1 MATTKQDQSLSV
13 EQRLSN
19 LYQLQTI
26 LSEIDRIRTIRGE
39 LPLEVKDLEDNIEGL
54 RTRIDNYKKEIEELR
69 RATAA
74 ENASIAEAKSKI
86 DKYQA
91 QIDTVRNNKEYDILS
106 KEIEFQSLEVEL
118 AEKHLGEFA
127 RAIDTKKA
135 EIKAHSCRKA
145 QRA

>member
-86 DKYQA
+86 DKYSPYGARSEEQKA
-91 QIDTVRNNKEYDILS
+91 GMSQTGWSVRCPD
-106 KEIEFQSLEVEL
+106 
-118 AEKHLGEFA
+118 
-127 RAIDTKKA
+127 R
-135 EIKAHSCRKA
+135 R
-145 QRA
+145 